1 MNYELLAW
9 CCRAGTPDLLIS
21 LTFKQDF
28 VTLQTR
34 LLLSSNKTSF
44 KSKEALFFTR
54 TFGNFGMTHNQLICS
69 LLASVTLDLLITD
82 VDKQSTPHLHPIY
95 IQSTPSSNNTQSRS
109 YADFCPQKCRM
120 TVFLEKIKKQ

>member
-34 LLLSSNKTSF
+34 LLLSSNKASF

-69 LLASVTLDLLITD
+69 LLASETLDLLITD
-82 VDKQSTPHLHPIY
+82 VDKQSTPNLHPIY
-95 IQSTPSSNNTQSRS
+95 IQSTFNLHSI
-109 YADFCPQKCRM
+109 YAFVKQHAIKELCG
-120 TVFLEKIKKQ
+120 FLPAKNVE